1 MSHNDTE
8 EQETIHR
15 QMTIQEILSL
25 FPHKSQRLAQ
35 EITNAG
41 LHCVGCHAA
50 TWETL
55 EAGMRGHGFGEEAID
70 KLVHKLN
77 TVLSKDLFTDRSTI
91 SMTPYAAKKFME
103 FAHAEEKQGTALR
116 FRDTL
121 KGCSGFAYELDFSD
135 KATENDEVFL
145 SNGVEIHVPKECI
158 GRLLGSVIDFA
169 ETLSS
174 SGFTI
179 ENPNAATSCGCGS
192 SHNYSK
198 STYEERPS
206 SGGGCCGSQKSHS
219 HDHGHDHGH
228 SHEHSHGHG
237 GGCCSH

>member
-1 MSHNDTE
+1 MSHPGTE
-8 EQETIHR
+8 EKETIHR

-41 LHCVGCHAA
+41 LQCVGCHAA

-55 EAGMRGHGFGEEAID
+55 EAGMRGHGFAEDSID
-70 KLVHKLN
+70 KLVAKLN
-77 TVLSKDLFTDRSTI
+77 AVLLKDVQADKSTI
-91 SMTPYAAKKFME
+91 TITPHAAEKFLE
-103 FAHAEEKQGTALR
+103 FAKAEEKQGTALR

-135 KATENDEVFL
+135 KANADDEIFV
-145 SNGVEIHVPKECI
+145 SNGIEIHVPKQCV

-169 ETLSS
+169 HTLHS
-174 SGFTI
+174 SGFTV

-198 STYEERPS
+198 ETQKQENQ
-206 SGGGCCGSQKSHS
+206 GGGCCSSKKKHSHDHEHS
-219 HDHGHDHGH
+219 HDHGHSHG
-228 SHEHSHGHG
+228 HGHG